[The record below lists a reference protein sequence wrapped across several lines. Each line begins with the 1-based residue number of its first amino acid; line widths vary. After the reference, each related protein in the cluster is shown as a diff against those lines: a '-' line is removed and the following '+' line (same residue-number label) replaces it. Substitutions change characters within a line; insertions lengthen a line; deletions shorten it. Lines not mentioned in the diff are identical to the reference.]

1 MPTAPTCPRSLHDRG
16 ADGYSLVA
24 VLDDGR
30 SRADFEL
37 DLPDGA
43 ELRPAGDGAFWVVDV
58 TAERTVGAVEAP
70 WAVDARGTLL
80 PTRYTLLPDGRLRQ
94 HVDTDGAVFPVA
106 ADPTIAYGFH
116 RGIAVAYVQWNRAD
130 TLKLAKIAGPVGSV
144 ATTICGTLQ
153 VDWRVRAAC
162 GLMVGPYA
170 ADMVS
175 TVQAAARTPGRC
187 FKMRVPLYPVAATI
201 WMTYDS
207 YHVPC

>member
-1 MPTAPTCPRSLHDRG
+1 MHDRG
-16 ADGYSLVA
+16 AGGYSLVA

-30 SRADFEL
+30 SQADFDL

-58 TAERTVGAVEAP
+58 ASGRTVGAVEAP
-70 WAVDARGTLL
+70 WAVDAQRTLL
-80 PTRYTLLPDGRLRQ
+80 PTRFTLLPDGRLRQ

-106 ADPTIAYGFH
+106 ADPTITFGFH
-116 RGIAVAYVQWNRAD
+116 RGIAVAYMQWNRTD
-130 TLKLAKIAGPVGSV
+130 TLKLAKIAGPVGAV
-144 ATTICGTLQ
+144 ATAICGTLQ

-162 GLMVGPYA
+162 SAMVGPYA
-170 ADMVS
+170 ADMVA
-175 TVQAAARTPGRC
+175 TAQTAARTAGRC